1 MYCLDKLIETATS
14 LEPFNSVQIFELS
27 AANVPIQSFLSK
39 SFNGEI
45 PISLLNS
52 SQAKRQRELKKALF
66 WINPDQSLY
75 MAEKERDAI
84 LFILREKDID
94 MNNIIMRYANACTK
108 EEFLKLYSD
117 PSIDLIWISGH
128 GKRDSDNPQRSSLK
142 ISNSEEIF
150 LSDLANLSI
159 PGKELG
165 RRLLVLNMCET
176 ASVYIRYNSMDFLS
190 TSSVLTNEYQSVLG
204 HMWPTHYLTSAT
216 FGSLLFLLLM
226 EEKNWTHAISKAQYI
241 MSKGS
246 TEIVKYFRQIYPE
259 GEPEILDRIQNQQ
272 SIEIEI
278 IANWGSSAYSC

>member
-1 MYCLDKLIETATS
+1 MDKLIETATS

-108 EEFLKLYSD
+108 EEF
-117 PSIDLIWISGH
+117 
-128 GKRDSDNPQRSSLK
+128 
-142 ISNSEEIF
+142 
-150 LSDLANLSI
+150 
-159 PGKELG
+159 
-165 RRLLVLNMCET
+165 
-176 ASVYIRYNSMDFLS
+176 
-190 TSSVLTNEYQSVLG
+190 
-204 HMWPTHYLTSAT
+204 
-216 FGSLLFLLLM
+216 
-226 EEKNWTHAISKAQYI
+226 
-241 MSKGS
+241 
-246 TEIVKYFRQIYPE
+246 
-259 GEPEILDRIQNQQ
+259 
-272 SIEIEI
+272 
-278 IANWGSSAYSC
+278 